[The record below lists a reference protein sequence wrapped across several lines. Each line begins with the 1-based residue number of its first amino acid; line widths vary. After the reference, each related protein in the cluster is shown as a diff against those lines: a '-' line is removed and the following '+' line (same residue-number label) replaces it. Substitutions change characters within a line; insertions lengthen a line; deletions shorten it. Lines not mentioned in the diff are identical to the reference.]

1 MKRIFLKLCFLISI
15 GCSIE
20 NNIKPNIIWIVAEDQ
35 SQYFFPY
42 YGDNTIELPNIN
54 KLLENGTV
62 YEGMSSPYP
71 VCAPARSSIITGM
84 YPNSIGTGHM
94 RAYHYNR
101 EVRPES
107 ENLLEF
113 QYYSSKLAEQ
123 IKPFTQILRENGYYT
138 TNNSK
143 QDYNFKLTDDAWDE
157 SSREASWENRN
168 KDQPFFS
175 VFNFGVTHESQ
186 IWNRDKQEL
195 KVNPDNIIVPPI
207 FPNDSIA
214 RHSLAVN
221 YSNIIEMDRQ
231 MGEIIDKLIEQDL
244 YEDSYIFFYSDHGGP
259 FPRYKRSIYETGS
272 KVPLIVKFPLNIKV
286 IKKRNKDLL
295 NFIDFAPTVL
305 SIAGLDIPKIYQG
318 NPFLGIMKSKRK
330 RKYLFTASDR
340 FDEQPDRIRAV
351 KNKRYKYIRNY
362 NLNNSHALPVSY
374 RTQMHLMRHLNKL
387 NDLNALSPKQKL
399 WYKFPKSREEFYDL
413 ENDPFE
419 LNNLIGDENYSKILN
434 NLRNQLNMW
443 MEEVNDLGHIS
454 EKELS
459 KFLTH

>member
-1 MKRIFLKLCFLISI
+1 MKRIFLKLFFLIFSLISI

-20 NNIKPNIIWIVAEDQ
+20 NNTKPNIIWIVAEDQ

-84 YPNSIGTGHM
+84 YPNSIGTGHQ

-107 ENLLEF
+107 EYLLEF

-259 FPRYKRSIYETGS
+259 FPRHKRAIYETGL
-272 KVPLIVKFPLNIKV
+272 KVPLIIKFP
-286 IKKRNKDLL
+286 
-295 NFIDFAPTVL
+295 
-305 SIAGLDIPKIYQG
+305 
-318 NPFLGIMKSKRK
+318 
-330 RKYLFTASDR
+330 
-340 FDEQPDRIRAV
+340 
-351 KNKRYKYIRNY
+351 
-362 NLNNSHALPVSY
+362 
-374 RTQMHLMRHLNKL
+374 
-387 NDLNALSPKQKL
+387 
-399 WYKFPKSREEFYDL
+399 
-413 ENDPFE
+413 
-419 LNNLIGDENYSKILN
+419 YSK
-434 NLRNQLNMW
+434 
-443 MEEVNDLGHIS
+443 
-454 EKELS
+454 K
-459 KFLTH
+459 